1 MLDLTNHI
9 YTLIK
14 AAVIALYPAANVQ
27 KQYQSTTTAFPT
39 VTIADVDNPEISH
52 DLSYTGRQS
61 QPSWQIDIY
70 MNGSTGEIVTKKIR
84 DAIIPIMENQLHL
97 RRVTAKPVVNVA
109 DTTIYRYMLRYD
121 CKIDED
127 RQVIYS

>member
-14 AAVIALYPAANVQ
+14 AAVVALYPDADVE
-27 KQYQSTTTAFPT
+27 KRYQSTTTAFPT
-39 VTIADVDNPEISH
+39 VTIADVDDPEISH

-70 MNGSTGEIVTKKIR
+70 ANGSTGEIVAKKIR

-97 RRVTAKPVVNVA
+97 RRIIAKPVVNA
-109 DTTIYRYMLRYD
+109 MDTTIYRYMLRYD
-121 CKIDED
+121 CKVDED

>member
-14 AAVIALYPAANVQ
+14 AAIIALYPAANIQ
-27 KQYQSTTTAFPT
+27 KRYQPATTVFPT
-39 VTIADVDNPEISH
+39 VTIADVDDPEISH

-70 MNGSTGEIVTKKIR
+70 ANGSTGEIVAKKIR

-97 RRVTAKPVVNVA
+97 RRIIAKPVVNA
-109 DTTIYRYMLRYD
+109 MDTTIYRYMLRYD

>member
-1 MLDLTNHI
+1 MIDLTNHI

-14 AAVIALYPAANVQ
+14 AAVIALYPASNVQ
-27 KQYQSTTTAFPT
+27 KQYQSTTTVFPT
-39 VTIADVDNPEISH
+39 VTIADIDDPEIGH

-70 MNGSTGEIVTKKIR
+70 TNGSTGEIAAKKIR
-84 DAIIPIMENQLHL
+84 DAIIPVLENQLHL
-97 RRVTAKPVVNVA
+97 RRIAAKPVTNVA

-121 CKIDED
+121 CMIDED

>member
-1 MLDLTNHI
+1 MLDLTNSI
-9 YTLIK
+9 YTQIK
-14 AAVIALYPAANVQ
+14 AAVLALYPKAVVE
-27 KQYQSTTTAFPT
+27 KQYQAATTSFPC

-70 MNGSTGEIVTKKIR
+70 QNGSTGEIVAKKIR
-84 DAIIPIMENQLHL
+84 DAIIPILENQLHL
-97 RRVTAKPVVNVA
+97 HRVTAKPVTNVA

-121 CKIDED
+121 CKVDED

>member
-1 MLDLTNHI
+1 MLDFTNSILTKIKTAVLAI
-9 YTLIK
+9 YPT
-14 AAVIALYPAANVQ
+14 AVIE
-27 KQYQSTTTAFPT
+27 KQYQSTAPSFPYVT
-39 VTIADVDNPEISH
+39 VIDVDDPEISH

-70 MNGSTGEIVTKKIR
+70 MNGSTGEIVAKKIR
-84 DAIIPIMENQLHL
+84 DAIIPIMENELHM
-97 RRVTAKPVVNVA
+97 RRITAKPVTNAA

-121 CKIDED
+121 CTVDED

>member
-14 AAVIALYPAANVQ
+14 AAIIALYPAANIQ
-27 KQYQSTTTAFPT
+27 KRYQPTTTVFPT
-39 VTIADVDNPEISH
+39 VTIADVDDPEISH

-70 MNGSTGEIVTKKIR
+70 ANGSTGEIVAKKIR

-97 RRVTAKPVVNVA
+97 RRIIAKPVVNA
-109 DTTIYRYMLRYD
+109 MDTTIYRYMLRYD